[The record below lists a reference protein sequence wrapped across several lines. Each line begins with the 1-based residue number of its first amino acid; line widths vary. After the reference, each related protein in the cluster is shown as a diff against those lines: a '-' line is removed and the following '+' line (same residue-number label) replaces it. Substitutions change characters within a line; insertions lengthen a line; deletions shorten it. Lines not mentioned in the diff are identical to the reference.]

1 MTENIVQQ
9 KFVSVKLF
17 IKNVPF
23 SLFGDGSKKVTPG
36 CPSAVVMSWCSFDA
50 LASTGF
56 FTGEIWQST

>member
-36 CPSAVVMSWCSFDA
+36 CPSAVVMS
-50 LASTGF
+50 
-56 FTGEIWQST
+56 